1 MGGMIKTRTWRRL
14 AGLALLLLGRLAP
27 AAESVPLYVYYAD
40 PTFAAGTPDSL
51 TDKMAVWLTQRS
63 NGRYHFIATQ
73 LPRRRLELMM
83 EQPAWPG
90 VVAWANPR
98 WFTASA
104 ARQSWSRY
112 YMVDA
117 NLVASLRSAPLDYV
131 DDSSL
136 YGHSIGT
143 VQGYTY
149 KNLEP
154 LLRDGKLARDD
165 ADSEARN
172 LLKLQQRR
180 VSVAFLQASSLPRF
194 HRQFANLDH
203 WLYLSPKPRTVFE
216 RAFFTAPN
224 QPELLDFLNRQVD
237 ALIADKPWQEAFGT
251 CKLVLPRQSGA
262 TDAQRK
268 LCR

>member
-1 MGGMIKTRTWRRL
+1 MALMKRIRTWGLL
-14 AGLALLLLGRLAP
+14 AGLALLLHGRPAP

-40 PTFAAGTPDSL
+40 PTFAAGTPGSL
-51 TDKMAVWLTQRS
+51 TDQLAAWLTQRS
-63 NGRYHFIATQ
+63 NGRYRFVATQ
-73 LPRRRLELMM
+73 LPRRRLELML
-83 EQPAWPG
+83 EQPDWPG

-98 WFTASA
+98 WFAA
-104 ARQSWSRY
+104 AGARQSWSRY

-117 NLVASLRSAPLDYV
+117 NLVASLRSAPLEYV

-136 YGHSIGT
+136 YGQRIGT
-143 VQGYTY
+143 VQGYLY

-154 LLRDGKLARDD
+154 LLKDGKLSRDD
-165 ADSEARN
+165 ADTELRN

-180 VSVAFLQASSLPRF
+180 VPVAFVQASSLPRF
-194 HRQFANLDH
+194 HRQFADLDR
-203 WLYLSPKPRTVFE
+203 WLYLSARPRTVFE
-216 RAFFTAPN
+216 RAFFTAPK
-224 QPELLDFLNRQVD
+224 QPELLDFLNRQAD
-237 ALIADKPWQEAFGT
+237 ALLADQPWQDAFGT

>member
-1 MGGMIKTRTWRRL
+1 MTKTKTWGLL
-14 AGLALLLLGRLAP
+14 AGLALLLHGRLAP
-27 AAESVPLYVYYAD
+27 AAESVPLYVYYSD
-40 PTFAAGTPDSL
+40 PTFAAGAPGSL
-51 TDKMAVWLTQRS
+51 TDKMAAWLTQRS
-63 NGRYHFIATQ
+63 NGRYQFVATQ

-83 EQPAWPG
+83 EQPHWPG

-98 WFTASA
+98 WFAA
-104 ARQSWSRY
+104 AGARQGWSRY

-117 NLVASLRSAPLDYV
+117 NLVASLRSAPLEYV

-136 YGHSIGT
+136 YGQNIGT

-154 LLRDGKLARDD
+154 LVKDGKLVRDD
-165 ADSEARN
+165 ADTELRN
-172 LLKLQQRR
+172 LLKLQQHR
-180 VSVAFLQASSLPRF
+180 VPVAFLQASSLPRF
-194 HRQFANLDH
+194 HRQFADLDR
-203 WLYLSPKPRTVFE
+203 WLYLSARPRTVFE

-224 QPELLDFLNRQVD
+224 QPELLDFLNRQAD
-237 ALIADKPWQEAFGT
+237 ALLADQPWQDAFGT